1 MVTVV
6 PFVLTVDS
14 VGHGVLCDG
23 SAAGVRVTMSFTDA
37 VLDGQGETV
46 TVVLASLLQVV
57 ESALARIV
65 FRPIAGQNMGNVYL
79 RSKCRGGK
87 GSDDCDG
94 NRELH
99 CGLVVGRSDCSAD
112 TGK

>member
-46 TVVLASLLQVV
+46 TVVLASLAASAGAAKAVMTAMATENFIVV
-57 ESALARIV
+57 WL
-65 FRPIAGQNMGNVYL
+65 
-79 RSKCRGGK
+79 
-87 GSDDCDG
+87 
-94 NRELH
+94 
-99 CGLVVGRSDCSAD
+99 
-112 TGK
+112 